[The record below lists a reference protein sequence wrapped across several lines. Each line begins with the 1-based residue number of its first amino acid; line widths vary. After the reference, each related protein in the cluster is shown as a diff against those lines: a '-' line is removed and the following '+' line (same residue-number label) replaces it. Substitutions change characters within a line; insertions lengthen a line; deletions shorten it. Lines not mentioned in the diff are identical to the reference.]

1 MRSSN
6 FLVMTVLLTGCPEPI
21 PVEDPGYTGAQAPVD
36 GQAPPTAGPPTDVM
50 GAPVA
55 ANSAGGPISAGT
67 FGDNIPESELS
78 PKFLQEQLTDGV
90 TVKGELACADCTGQL
105 LVRVLPPP
113 PSETTGAAGDIQL
126 ITVAVFDAAGPFET
140 KVPTEGTIVLQVVD
154 DSNSDGQPSSGER
167 MGFGDSGP
175 LEIAGDIADIKLEV
189 GHFPAMPELDFQGQ
203 PMTGEIEGP
212 ANPEA
217 PVTEPVVPDG
227 EVLEGAAE
235 LPAPEDAAAEE
246 AAAEDAPSEDAPAED
261 APAEGGTDGTD
272 GE

>member
-6 FLVMTVLLTGCPEPI
+6 FLALTFLLAGCPEPI
-21 PVEDPGYTGAQAPVD
+21 PVEDPGYTGAQAPAD

-78 PKFLQEQLTDGV
+78 PKFLQDQLADGA
-90 TVKGELACADCTGQL
+90 TVKGELSCGDCTGKL

-113 PSETTGAAGDIQL
+113 PSETGPAAGDIQL
-126 ITVAVFDAAGPFET
+126 ITVASFDAPGPFEM
-140 KVPTEGTIVLQVVD
+140 KVPSEGTIVLQVVD
-154 DSNSDGQPSSGER
+154 DANSDGQPSSGER
-167 MGFGDSGP
+167 MGFGDQGP
-175 LEIAGDIADIKLEV
+175 LQIAGDVEGVKLEV
-189 GHFPAMPELDFQGQ
+189 GHFAAMPELDFQGQ
-203 PMTGEIEGP
+203 PMSGEVEGP

-235 LPAPEDAAAEE
+235 LPAPEDA
-246 AAAEDAPSEDAPAED
+246 PP
-261 APAEGGTDGTD
+261 EGGPDGAD